1 MMSLIGTLRLRK
13 LYVPPCQRLLRYSAC
28 QQRRCACGI
37 QCPRARCPCM
47 LSCRTCGILFYHP
60 RARMTSRDL
69 TVVVHCTCGAQGDGE
84 WEFVL
89 DMVSELFSAT
99 LEHTKA
105 ALQGCIEYQKGG
117 EDMEWDSFL
126 ATANVRAMLFTCV
139 NLCAAR
145 MQLTLYPPRR
155 RCTMR
160 HTPSRVRPGKYTAS
174 RLATRRRL

>member
-1 MMSLIGTLRLRK
+1 
-13 LYVPPCQRLLRYSAC
+13 
-28 QQRRCACGI
+28 
-37 QCPRARCPCM
+37 M
-47 LSCRTCGILFYHP
+47 LSCRNCGIFFYHP

-126 ATANVRAMLFTCV
+126 ATANVRALLFTCV